1 MRIPALD
8 EDTLSW
14 NFMALAMSSVAN
26 LCMIPMQD
34 YLCLDKEARINT
46 PSTLGGNW
54 TWRMEKGA
62 FTEELAGQMKRLTV
76 IYGRSR
82 KEESKEERKEESTEE
97 STKERKE
104 ESTDF

>member
-1 MRIPALD
+1 
-8 EDTLSW
+8 
-14 NFMALAMSSVAN
+14 
-26 LCMIPMQD
+26 
-34 YLCLDKEARINT
+34 
-46 PSTLGGNW
+46 
-54 TWRMEKGA
+54 MEKGA

-104 ESTDF
+104 ESKDF

>member
-1 MRIPALD
+1 MEFHCPC
-8 EDTLSW
+8 
-14 NFMALAMSSVAN
+14 VAN

-62 FTEELAGQMKRLTV
+62 FTEELANQMKRLTV

-82 KEESKEERKEESTEE
+82 KEEAKEESKEGRKAESKEERKGEC
-97 STKERKE
+97 KGERK
-104 ESTDF
+104 DFRE